1 MTRDYAAFTQLM
13 RRLPIETREHIAS
26 MAYGAFD
33 VVVALYPALPL
44 TTYDF
49 EQSLALAALAGKW
62 DASDLRCEG
71 RTVINALI
79 RTAEMEIGR

>member
-13 RRLPIETREHIAS
+13 RRLPIETRDHIAS

-33 VVVALYPALPL
+33 VLLHVAPAIPL

-62 DASDLRCEG
+62 DASDLRCNG
-71 RTVINALI
+71 RTVIDALI
-79 RTAEMEIGR
+79 VTARMEIGR